1 MLRVGVTGGIGS
13 GKTALTDW
21 LTEKGITV
29 VDADLAARVVVAPGQ
44 PALADIIA
52 AFGDEYLLPDGQLN
66 RAALRKLVFED
77 ADKRKAL
84 EAMTHSRIREELIR
98 QLAAADSAYVVL
110 SSPLLLESG
119 QSELI
124 DVSVVVDA
132 PEATQIARTM
142 ERDGNDQ
149 ALVEGIMAAQLDRET
164 RKSRADIVIDNSA
177 SLTELHEQAT
187 ILHQTRV
194 SRIRIGVLASGNDQ
208 STSTSGFC
216 QAKGWPSS
224 PLASPRH
231 CVTRRTLRQTCL
243 SP

>member
-44 PALADIIA
+44 PALAEIIA

-77 ADKRKAL
+77 ADKRKGL

-98 QLAAADSAYVVL
+98 QLTAADSAYVVL

-187 ILHQTRV
+187 ILHQTL
-194 SRIRIGVLASGNDQ
+194 LARATN
-208 STSTSGFC
+208 T
-216 QAKGWPSS
+216 
-224 PLASPRH
+224 
-231 CVTRRTLRQTCL
+231 
-243 SP
+243 

>member
-110 SSPLLLESG
+110 SSPLLLESS

-124 DVSVVVDA
+124 DVSGVVDA

-177 SLTELHEQAT
+177 SLTELHEHAT
-187 ILHQTRV
+187 ILHQTL
-194 SRIRIGVLASGNDQ
+194 LARATN
-208 STSTSGFC
+208 T
-216 QAKGWPSS
+216 
-224 PLASPRH
+224 
-231 CVTRRTLRQTCL
+231 
-243 SP
+243 

>member
-44 PALADIIA
+44 PALAEIMT

-77 ADKRKAL
+77 AEKRKAL

-164 RKSRADIVIDNSA
+164 RKSLADIVIDNSA

-187 ILHQTRV
+187 ILHQTL
-194 SRIRIGVLASGNDQ
+194 LARATN
-208 STSTSGFC
+208 T
-216 QAKGWPSS
+216 
-224 PLASPRH
+224 
-231 CVTRRTLRQTCL
+231 
-243 SP
+243 